1 MSAYGDVSMQLVGR
15 GGGSTPDNHHH

>member
-15 GGGSTPDNHHH
+15 RGGSTPDNHHH